1 MFHVPVSKLTL
12 HEGASIPLALVAG
25 SFISPTGRT
34 TEMREVTYK
43 VDLSSKNTGTRM
55 RLDLFLANTQKEIS
69 RSQVQRLIEQDHVSV
84 NGEPVPAKYKVKQ
97 GDVIYLRVP
106 DPTPMDLSPEP
117 IPLNIVF
124 EDECLVVVDKPAGM
138 VVHPAPGHS
147 TGTLVHALLHHCQD
161 LSGIGGVERPGIVHR
176 LDKDTSG
183 LVLVA
188 KSEMAHQSLAR
199 QFKERE
205 IRKVYLAL
213 VRGNVVKDRGVID
226 LPLGRH
232 KVHRKKMAVRQ
243 EGGRPAV
250 TGFEVIDRY
259 AHFSYLRL
267 FPKTGRTHQIRVH
280 VAEMGHPILSDLT
293 YGGKLD
299 ARHMKMPRQ
308 ALHAHELEIRHPV
321 SGEMKTFV
329 SPLPEDLEYYLKSH
343 PLPEKTA

>member
-1 MFHVPVSKLTL
+1 
-12 HEGASIPLALVAG
+12 
-25 SFISPTGRT
+25 
-34 TEMREVTYK
+34 MREVTFK
-43 VDLSSKNTGTRM
+43 VDPLGTRK
-55 RLDLFLANTQKEIS
+55 RLDLFLSTIQKEIS

-84 NGEPVPAKYKVKQ
+84 NGEPVPAKYKVKS
-97 GDVIYLRVP
+97 GDIVQLRVP
-106 DPTPMDLSPEP
+106 DPTPLDLSAES

-147 TGTLVHALLHHCQD
+147 TGTLVHALLYHCRD

-188 KSEMAHQSLAR
+188 KSEMAHRSLAS

-205 IRKVYLAL
+205 IKKVYLAL
-213 VRGNVVKDRGVID
+213 VRGNVVKDKGVID
-226 LPLGRH
+226 LALGRH

-243 EGGRPAV
+243 EGGRPAI
-250 TGFEVIDRY
+250 TAFEVIARY
-259 AHFSYLRL
+259 PHFSYLRL

-280 VAEMGHPILSDLT
+280 VAQMGHPILSDKT

-299 ARHMKMPRQ
+299 AKFMKMPRQ
-308 ALHAHELEIRHPV
+308 ALHAHKLEIRHPI

-329 SPLPEDLEYYLKSH
+329 APLPSDLDHYLKSH
-343 PLPEKTA
+343 SLSGKTS

>member
-1 MFHVPVSKLTL
+1 MQLF
-12 HEGASIPLALVAG
+12 
-25 SFISPTGRT
+25 R
-34 TEMREVTYK
+34 YQ
-43 VDLSSKNTGTRM
+43 VDNSLLNK
-55 RLDLFLANTQKEIS
+55 RLDLFLTSVQAEIS

-84 NGEPVPAKYKVKQ
+84 NGQPVSAKYKVKP
-97 GDVIYLRVP
+97 GDVVQLRVP
-106 DPTPMDLSPEP
+106 DPTPLDLSAEP

-138 VVHPAPGHS
+138 VVHPAPGHA

-188 KSEMAHQSLAR
+188 KSEKAHRSLAS

-205 IRKVYLAL
+205 IKKVYLAL
-213 VRGNVVKDRGVID
+213 VRGKVARDKGVID

-243 EGGRPAV
+243 DGGRPAV
-250 TGFEVIDRY
+250 TAFEVIDRY
-259 AHFSYLRL
+259 EHFSYLRL

-280 VAEMGHPILSDLT
+280 VAQMGHPILSDTT

-308 ALHAHELEIRHPV
+308 ALHAHQLEIHHPI
-321 SGEMKTFV
+321 SGEIKTFI
-329 SPLPEDLEYYLKSH
+329 SPLPDDLDNYLKSH
-343 PLPEKTA
+343 PLLRK

>member
-1 MFHVPVSKLTL
+1 MQLF
-12 HEGASIPLALVAG
+12 
-25 SFISPTGRT
+25 R
-34 TEMREVTYK
+34 YQ
-43 VDLSSKNTGTRM
+43 VDNSLLNK
-55 RLDLFLANTQKEIS
+55 RLDLFLTRVQKEIS

-84 NGEPVPAKYKVKQ
+84 NGQPVSAKYKVKP
-97 GDVIYLRVP
+97 GDIVQLRVP
-106 DPTPMDLSPEP
+106 DPTPLDLSAEP

-138 VVHPAPGHS
+138 VVHPAPGHA

-183 LVLVA
+183 LILVA
-188 KSEMAHQSLAR
+188 KSEKAHRSLAS

-205 IRKVYLAL
+205 IQKVYLAL
-213 VRGNVVKDRGVID
+213 VRGKVVRDKGVID

-243 EGGRPAV
+243 EGGRSAV
-250 TGFEVIDRY
+250 TAFEVIARY
-259 AHFSYLRL
+259 PHFSYLRL

-280 VAEMGHPILSDLT
+280 VAEMGHPILSDKT

-308 ALHAHELEIRHPV
+308 ALHAHRLEIRHPI
-321 SGEMKTFV
+321 SGEIKTFV
-329 SPLPEDLEYYLKSH
+329 SPLPDDLDHYLKSH
-343 PLPEKTA
+343 PLLGK

>member
-1 MFHVPVSKLTL
+1 MQLF
-12 HEGASIPLALVAG
+12 
-25 SFISPTGRT
+25 R
-34 TEMREVTYK
+34 YQ
-43 VDLSSKNTGTRM
+43 VDNSLLNK
-55 RLDLFLANTQKEIS
+55 RLDLFLTRVQKEIS

-84 NGEPVPAKYKVKQ
+84 NGQPVSAKYKVKP
-97 GDVIYLRVP
+97 GDIVQLRVP
-106 DPTPMDLSPEP
+106 DPTPLDLSAEP

-138 VVHPAPGHS
+138 VVHPAPGHA

-183 LVLVA
+183 LILVA
-188 KSEMAHQSLAR
+188 KSEKAHRSLAS

-205 IRKVYLAL
+205 IQKVYLAL
-213 VRGNVVKDRGVID
+213 VRGKVVRDKGVID

-243 EGGRPAV
+243 EGGRSAV
-250 TGFEVIDRY
+250 TAFEVIARY
-259 AHFSYLRL
+259 PHFSYLRL

-280 VAEMGHPILSDLT
+280 LAEMGHPILSDKT

-308 ALHAHELEIRHPV
+308 ALHAHRLEIRHPI
-321 SGEMKTFV
+321 SGEIKTFV
-329 SPLPEDLEYYLKSH
+329 SPLPDDLDHYLKSH
-343 PLPEKTA
+343 PLLGK

>member
-1 MFHVPVSKLTL
+1 
-12 HEGASIPLALVAG
+12 
-25 SFISPTGRT
+25 
-34 TEMREVTYK
+34 MREVTYK
-43 VDLSSKNTGTRM
+43 IDPSGTKTEAKK
-55 RLDLFLANTQKEIS
+55 RLDLFLSNIQKEIS

-84 NGEPVPAKYKVKQ
+84 NGQPVSAKYKVKP
-97 GDVIYLRVP
+97 GDIVQLRVP
-106 DPTPMDLSPEP
+106 DPTPLDLSAEP

-138 VVHPAPGHS
+138 VVHPAPGHA

-188 KSEMAHQSLAR
+188 KSEKAHRSLSS

-205 IRKVYLAL
+205 IQKVYLAL
-213 VRGNVVKDRGVID
+213 VRGNVAKDKGVVD
-226 LPLGRH
+226 LALGRH

-243 EGGRPAV
+243 EGGRAAV
-250 TGFEVIDRY
+250 TAFEVIARY
-259 AHFSYLRL
+259 PHFSYLRL

-280 VAEMGHPILSDLT
+280 VAEMGHPILSDKT

-308 ALHAHELEIRHPV
+308 ALHAHRLEIRHPI
-321 SGEMKTFV
+321 SGEIKTFV
-329 SPLPEDLEYYLKSH
+329 SPLPDDLDHYLKSH
-343 PLPEKTA
+343 PLLGK

>member
-1 MFHVPVSKLTL
+1 MQLF
-12 HEGASIPLALVAG
+12 
-25 SFISPTGRT
+25 R
-34 TEMREVTYK
+34 YQ
-43 VDLSSKNTGTRM
+43 VDNSLLNK
-55 RLDLFLANTQKEIS
+55 RLDLFLTRVQKEIS

-84 NGEPVPAKYKVKQ
+84 NGQPVSAKYKVKP
-97 GDVIYLRVP
+97 GDIVQLRVP
-106 DPTPMDLSPEP
+106 DPTPLDLSAEP

-138 VVHPAPGHS
+138 VVHPAPGHA

-183 LVLVA
+183 LILVA
-188 KSEMAHQSLAR
+188 KSEKAHRSLSS
-199 QFKERE
+199 QFKDRE
-205 IRKVYLAL
+205 IQKVYLAL
-213 VRGNVVKDRGVID
+213 VRGKVLRDKGVID

-243 EGGRPAV
+243 EGGRSAV
-250 TGFEVIDRY
+250 TAFEVIGRY

-280 VAEMGHPILSDLT
+280 VAEMGHPILSDKT

-308 ALHAHELEIRHPV
+308 ALHAHRLEIRHPI
-321 SGEMKTFV
+321 SGEIKTFV
-329 SPLPEDLEYYLKSH
+329 SPLPDDLDHYLKSH
-343 PLPEKTA
+343 PLLGK

>member
-1 MFHVPVSKLTL
+1 
-12 HEGASIPLALVAG
+12 
-25 SFISPTGRT
+25 
-34 TEMREVTYK
+34 MREVTYK
-43 VDLSSKNTGTRM
+43 VDPLGTRK
-55 RLDLFLANTQKEIS
+55 RLDLFLSNIQKEIS

-84 NGEPVPAKYKVKQ
+84 NGEPVPAKYKVKS
-97 GDVIYLRVP
+97 GDIVQLRVP
-106 DPTPMDLSPEP
+106 DPTPLDLSAES

-147 TGTLVHALLHHCQD
+147 TGTLVHALLHHCRD

-188 KSEMAHQSLAR
+188 KSEMAHRSLAS

-205 IRKVYLAL
+205 IKKVYLAL
-213 VRGNVVKDRGVID
+213 VRGNVVKDKGVID
-226 LPLGRH
+226 LALGRH

-243 EGGRPAV
+243 EGGRPAI
-250 TGFEVIDRY
+250 TAFEVIARY
-259 AHFSYLRL
+259 PHFSYLRL

-280 VAEMGHPILSDLT
+280 VAQMGHPILSDKT

-299 ARHMKMPRQ
+299 AKFMKMPRQ
-308 ALHAHELEIRHPV
+308 ALHAHKLEIRHPI

-329 SPLPEDLEYYLKSH
+329 APLPSDLDHYLKSH
-343 PLPEKTA
+343 PLSGKTS